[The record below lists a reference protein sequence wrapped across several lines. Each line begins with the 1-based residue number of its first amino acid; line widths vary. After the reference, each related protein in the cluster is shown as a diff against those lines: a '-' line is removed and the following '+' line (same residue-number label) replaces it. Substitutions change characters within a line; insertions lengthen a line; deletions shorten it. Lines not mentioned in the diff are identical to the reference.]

1 MEVEMEKYYDFLS
14 KCIELKDFIE
24 NLRFRNLR
32 DRKKLE
38 KKGVYRN
45 FNKIVSEIKNIV
57 EQLKE
62 SEYTFEIVKIL
73 EELNEVERIIACFKI
88 GENFAKDS
96 AYFSTPLIE
105 RILWILSYG
114 DIQKYSEIKI
124 KYLNPYNSKIYK
136 YGFLKKD
143 VAEDLIY
150 EREERIEKLIYKFEV
165 KKEKTQP
172 KEEKEKTYQGL
183 WEYVSER
190 VIGHENIKKLV
201 LPAVWEHYLSTKEPI
216 EYTKTHILLIGPT
229 GVGKTYLIKTISEY
243 LEIPF
248 VYCDITKFTKTGYV
262 GRSVSDMIF
271 DLYFKA
277 GKNRERTEKG
287 IIFIDEIDKI
297 AGWHKEGRDIGGRC
311 VQEELLNL
319 IDCKNKQKLVSY
331 ESIFTPSMEIN
342 TGKILFVAA
351 GAFEGLKKN
360 EEQKSIG
367 FLGNEVMEEIDKGN
381 NWREI
386 LEKYGFMPELIGRFG
401 LILELSQLTKENYIK
416 ILKNS
421 ADSPIKEFEERFRR
435 YNIKLEIK
443 EDAIEEIA
451 EIAVKMKT
459 GARALKNV
467 IEIILRPYFNDI
479 FFNNFSEK
487 EIIFDRESIRKKIKR
502 EEKVE
507 KVGVN

>member
-1 MEVEMEKYYDFLS
+1 MEVEMEKYYDFLG

-38 KKGVYRN
+38 KKGVYRK
-45 FNKIVSEIKNIV
+45 FNKIVGEIKNIV

-62 SEYTFEIVKIL
+62 SEYSFEIVKIL
-73 EELNEVERIIACFKI
+73 EELSEVERIIACLKI
-88 GENFAKDS
+88 GENFVKDS
-96 AYFSTPLIE
+96 VFYTNPLTE

-114 DIQKYSEIKI
+114 DLKKYSEMKI

-136 YGFLKKD
+136 YGFLNKRD
-143 VAEDLIY
+143 VDEDLFY
-150 EREERIEKLIYKFEV
+150 ERNEGIEKFIYKFEV
-165 KKEKTQP
+165 KKENTQP

-201 LPAVWEHYLSTKEPI
+201 LPAVWEHYLSAKESI
-216 EYTKTHILLIGPT
+216 EYTKTHILLIGTT

-271 DLYFKA
+271 DLYIKA

-331 ESIFTPSMEIN
+331 ESIFRSSLEIN

-351 GAFEGLKKN
+351 GAFEGLKKD

-367 FLGNEVMEEIDKGN
+367 FLNNEVMEEIDKGN

-401 LILELSQLTKENYIK
+401 LILELSQLTKEDYIK

-443 EDAIEEIA
+443 EEAIEEIA
-451 EIAVKMKT
+451 EIAIKMKT
-459 GARALKNV
+459 GARALRNV
-467 IEIILRPYFNDI
+467 IEVILRPYFNEI
-479 FFNNFSEK
+479 FFNNFNER
-487 EIIFDRESIRKKIKR
+487 EIVMDRETIRKMFKKA
-502 EEKVE
+502 EEP
-507 KVGVN
+507 VGVN